1 MSATLYNFD
10 LSQKLT
16 KKATVEVGTDGKTL
30 AFKLEWPDG
39 LSKTFFV
46 KLELRDQ
53 AGHLRSQ
60 NFYWLST
67 TRDIPGGGG
76 REGGGF
82 IARPKSS
89 ADFTLLNTL
98 APVKLETTS
107 AHLTRGDEEWVSV
120 TLKNPGPA
128 LAFLVQL
135 AITKG
140 PSGREAGP
148 TYWDDN
154 YISLLPGE
162 TRTLK
167 AVVPKAELEGQEPTV
182 RVLG

>member
-1 MSATLYNFD
+1 YDDDGIYVVNNFYLPFSGLEVSATLYNFD
-10 LSQKLT
+10 LTQKLT
-16 KKATVEVGTDGKTL
+16 KKASVDVGPDGKAL

-53 AGHLRSQ
+53 AGSLRSQ
-60 NFYWLST
+60 NLYWLPT
-67 TRDIPGGGG
+67 PPDIPGSGG

-98 APVKLETTS
+98 PPATLQTTS

-120 TLKNPGPA
+120 TLKNPGQA

-135 AITKG
+135 AITK
-140 PSGREAGP
+140 
-148 TYWDDN
+148 
-154 YISLLPGE
+154 
-162 TRTLK
+162 
-167 AVVPKAELEGQEPTV
+167 
-182 RVLG
+182 